1 MYFYMMMLM
10 VLAVPDNSV
19 GQNPNNVCPTW
30 RDYFTMKSNPK
41 CWYDFAADNKVP
53 EIIKKSGY
61 PFMEYKVK
69 TNDGYFL
76 TVFRI
81 PGVASSKPPIFLMHG
96 VQGTSAIYL
105 GLGKNSLAFLLYEAG
120 YDVWLGNYRGT
131 EYSEEHETMNTTQRE
146 YWDYSVQDIALKDIP
161 TMLQLVKYHSGH
173 RGKIIYIGHS
183 LGTTTGIMYAAE
195 YGQSAADTLG
205 LLVLLT
211 PAYKLPNMRS
221 PYRIFFPLLNP
232 ALEITNTLNLV
243 QSVSSSNLRNLT
255 RPLCSTSPPLM
266 LLCLNVMN
274 LFLGPFT
281 QIAPETV
288 PVYFNQIPAG
298 TSLKTLTYLNEATM
312 NRFTK
317 YDYGPGKNRYLYGSD
332 TPPEF
337 DLKNI
342 RVPIYIMFARN
353 DWSTTRKDS
362 IAFYNTI
369 PEEMRYGMHEI
380 RNLNF
385 NHYDFL
391 FGRDSKKLVTDK
403 LLQVL
408 DQFSASS
415 PSYNISTSVTPS

>member
-81 PGVASSKPPIFLMHG
+81 PGVASSKPSIFLMHG

-146 YWDYSVQDIALKDIP
+146 YWDYSVQDIALEDIP

-232 ALEITNTLNLV
+232 AL
-243 QSVSSSNLRNLT
+243 
-255 RPLCSTSPPLM
+255 
-266 LLCLNVMN
+266 
-274 LFLGPFT
+274 
-281 QIAPETV
+281 ETV